1 MMSKFTDK
9 AQVLRDDP
17 NVHYNCAQSVLIPFA
32 EEAGV
37 SKEVANKIAANFG
50 AGMKCASTCGA
61 ITGGLMAL
69 GLMGVEEPAVI
80 REYFKMFKDNHNGM
94 VNCADLLKANLENG
108 GDKKGHCDGMVRE
121 AVEAVE
127 AILAKNK

>member
-1 MMSKFTDK
+1 MSKFTER

-17 NVHYNCAQSVLIPFA
+17 KVHYNCAQSVLIPFA
-32 EEAGV
+32 EEVGV
-37 SKEVANKIAANFG
+37 SMETANKMAANFG

-69 GLMGVEEPAVI
+69 GLLGVEDPAAI
-80 REYFKMFKDNHNGM
+80 RAYFKIFKDNHNGM
-94 VNCADLLKANLENG
+94 TSCADLLKENVAKG
-108 GDKKGHCDGMVRE
+108 GEKKAHCDGMVRE

-127 AILAKNK
+127 AILAANK